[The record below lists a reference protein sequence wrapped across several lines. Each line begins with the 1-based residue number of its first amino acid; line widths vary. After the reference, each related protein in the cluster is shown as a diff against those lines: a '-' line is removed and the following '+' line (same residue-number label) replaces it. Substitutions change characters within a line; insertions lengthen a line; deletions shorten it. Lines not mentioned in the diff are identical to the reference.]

1 MFTTWRF
8 CSAEE
13 GKTNRI
19 RGSNWGWKEGK
30 CVLPDGETGGAVLLT
45 VAGVQGE
52 EADGGVAR
60 DILALQV
67 HPVILVD
74 RLPSHN

>member
-1 MFTTWRF
+1 LLF
-8 CSAEE
+8 S
-13 GKTNRI
+13 GKKTNRT
-19 RGSNWGWKEGK
+19 RAFNFRRKEGK
-30 CVLPDGETGGAVLLT
+30 CVLPDGETGGAVLLA

>member
-1 MFTTWRF
+1 MDRR
-8 CSAEE
+8 E
-13 GKTNRI
+13 
-19 RGSNWGWKEGK
+19 K
-30 CVLPDGETGGAVLLT
+30 CVLPDGKTGGAVLLAI
-45 VAGVQGE
+45 AGVQSE

-60 DILALQV
+60 DVLALQV